1 MLPLNRKLL
10 DIEKERD
17 ERRKVRRKTKAKKQ
31 EDAAV
36 AAVSGPQSAASASTS
51 ETRPDTSGDVTMGE
65 APTEQVAGV
74 MEDETTARARE
85 RVQHR
90 FSRRM
95 QDRNPRSLTNV
106 YRSYRSGWC
115 G

>member
-36 AAVSGPQSAASASTS
+36 AAVSGPQATAAASTS
-51 ETRPDTSGDVTMGE
+51 AARPDTSGDVTMGD

-74 MEDETTARARE
+74 VEDETTARARE
-85 RVQHR
+85 LKT
-90 FSRRM
+90 
-95 QDRNPRSLTNV
+95 LTELV
-106 YRSYRSGWC
+106 HPDLAADIGCSPHGLYELC
-115 G
+115 GMS